1 MDIIYK
7 EESYKI
13 IEACFEVYNEKG
25 FGFHEAVYQECM
37 ELELSFQSI
46 PFLPQKE
53 LSLEHKGHSLEQKYI
68 PDILCF
74 NKIVVELKAV
84 SALTDEHRGQV
95 LNYLRATGMKLGL
108 LVNFGNPKKLEWERI
123 VLTD

>member
-1 MDIIYK
+1 MNIIYK

-13 IEACFEVYNEKG
+13 IGACFEVYNEKG

-37 ELELSFQSI
+37 ELELGFQSI
-46 PFLPQKE
+46 PFFPQKE
-53 LSLEHKGHSLEQKYI
+53 LSLRYKGHHLSQTYI

-74 NKIVVELKAV
+74 DKIVVELKAV
-84 SALTDEHRGQV
+84 SSLTDEHRGQV

-108 LVNFGNPKKLEWERI
+108 LVNFGNSKKLEWERI
-123 VLTD
+123 ILTD

>member
-13 IEACFEVYNEKG
+13 IGASLEVYNEKD

-37 ELELSFQSI
+37 ELESGFQSI

-53 LSLEHKGHSLEQKYI
+53 LSLECKGHPLEQKYI

-74 NKIVVELKAV
+74 DKIVVELKAV
-84 SALTDEHRGQV
+84 STLTDEHRGQV
-95 LNYLRATGMKLGL
+95 LNYLRATGMKLGIL
-108 LVNFGNPKKLEWERI
+108 INFGNPKKLE
-123 VLTD
+123 